1 VSRWREDPVGSAV
14 LNEHPPELLND
25 GRKDAGAGARL
36 RGNAGREFDRDV
48 RVNVFGLKRSLV
60 APFDRTID
68 DDAIWSSRFDFVM
81 VRTGTEAL

>member
-1 VSRWREDPVGSAV
+1 MTAGRMPG
-14 LNEHPPELLND
+14 PER
-25 GRKDAGAGARL
+25 GCE
-36 RGNAGREFDRDV
+36 GNAGREFDRDV

-60 APFDRTID
+60 APFDRMID